1 MTGKET
7 LFPLDVVG
15 YPGSVLITNDGSLYL
30 HPRHET
36 YSPHDSIEL
45 PAYISNVFDFE
56 ASFEVL
62 GPSPRGHVF
71 EGPES
76 GSIFIVNNQELHSKV
91 YYRETSTSDYE
102 EVQLSEPELGKIKY
116 IKYDDVGQM
125 YIATEHS
132 HFYKADLLASS
143 TKEIEAIGVKLFPN
157 PTSDVIHMEF
167 EKPVSRI
174 ELFDIQGR
182 KINTDIGPTNLNL
195 SILESGIYILKI
207 RFENGHIHSEKV
219 VKI

>member
-7 LFPLDVVG
+7 LFPMDVVG

-45 PAYISNVFDFE
+45 PAYRANVLDFSN
-56 ASFEVL
+56 SFEEL

-76 GSIFIVNNQELHSKV
+76 GSIFVVNNQDLHSKV
-91 YYRETSTSDYE
+91 YYREIPTSDYE
-102 EVQLSEPELGKIKY
+102 EVQLSAPDLGKIKY
-116 IKYDDVGQM
+116 IKYDDLGQM

-143 TKEIEAIGVKLFPN
+143 TKEIEAPFVRIFPN
-157 PTSDVIHMEF
+157 PTADFIKIEAQESIQ
-167 EKPVSRI
+167 KI
-174 ELFDIQGR
+174 ELYDIQGR
-182 KINTDIGPTNLNL
+182 RMNISFKTSNIDL
-195 SILESGIYILKI
+195 SFLENGIYILKVI
-207 RFENGHIHSEKV
+207 LKDGQDFTDKV
-219 VKI
+219 VKL